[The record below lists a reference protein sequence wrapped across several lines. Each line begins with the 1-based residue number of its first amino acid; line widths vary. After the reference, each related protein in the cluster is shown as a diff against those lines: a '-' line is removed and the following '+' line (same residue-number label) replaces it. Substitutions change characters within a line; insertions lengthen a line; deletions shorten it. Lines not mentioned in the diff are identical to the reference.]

1 MSKSVHST
9 ILVAVIAGSLSLG
22 CGEDTTQ
29 QSTPIESSDGL
40 FTPEIGTHGG
50 SITIS
55 ESSDPK
61 SFNYMIAQETSSTDI
76 LKYSF
81 EGLTGTH
88 GVTTEVIPLLAESWS
103 VADDKATWTFH
114 LRKNVQWFDGMP
126 FTADDVDFTFN
137 RLVFNPQIT
146 SSYKDGLMIEGK
158 EISVEKIDD
167 YTVRMVTPVP
177 FAPFLSQIGVPIMP
191 KHALE
196 SAVESGKFNETWGI
210 NTPPKDILGTGPFK
224 ITEYLAA
231 QKIVLRRN
239 EDYWR
244 KDASGNSLPYLDQ
257 ISIVVVPNQE
267 VELLKFQA
275 GELDAVSVRGQDY
288 PILKPKEREQNFTVL
303 NDGPAFG
310 TSFVAFNQNPGRN
323 GQGKDIV
330 DKKKLGWFTDV
341 AFRRAVAHALDKE
354 TIINNVMNGLGY
366 PQISAMSPA
375 AVTFY
380 NSDVPTYDYDL
391 DKARQILADAGYLD
405 QDGDGVVEDKSGNT
419 VEFDLITNAGNS
431 TRENIGLIVQ
441 ADLKKI
447 GIKVNF
453 APIDF
458 NALVTRLTKTY
469 DWEGLLMG
477 LTGGVE
483 PEGGRNVWVTKGSLH
498 FWNPQQ
504 ESPATAWEAE
514 IDSLFNVGV
523 QELDPEKRKLI
534 YDRFQHI
541 VAEQLPVIY
550 SALPAYVTAVR
561 NTIGNAR
568 PTAYARGFHDM
579 AEVYRKDL

>member
-231 QKIVLRRN
+231 QKIVLQRN

-244 KDASGNSLPYLDQ
+244 KDAAGNSLPYLDQ

>member
-1 MSKSVHST
+1 MSKSTHLT
-9 ILVAVIAGSLSLG
+9 ILIAAIAVGFSIG
-22 CGEDTTQ
+22 CSGDTTQ
-29 QSTPIESSDGL
+29 QSAPIESSGGL

-61 SFNYMIAQETSSTDI
+61 SFNVMIAQETSSTDI

-81 EGLTGTH
+81 EGLTVNH

-103 VADDKATWTFH
+103 VADDKVTWTFH
-114 LRKNVQWFDGMP
+114 LRKNVQWFDGKP

-137 RLVFNPQIT
+137 QLVFNPQIT

-177 FAPFLSQIGVPIMP
+177 YAPFLSQIAVPIMP

-196 SAVESGKFNETWGI
+196 SAVASGKFNETWGI
-210 NTPPKDILGTGPFK
+210 NTPPKDIVGTGPFK
-224 ITEYLAA
+224 ITEYLPA
-231 QKIVLRRN
+231 QKIVLQRN
-239 EDYWR
+239 ADYWR
-244 KDASGNSLPYLDQ
+244 KDTAGNSLPYLDQ

-275 GELDAVSVRGQDY
+275 GELDVVNVRGQDY
-288 PILKPKEREQNFTVL
+288 PILKPKEREQNFTII

-310 TSFVAFNQNPGRN
+310 TSFVAFNQNPGKN
-323 GQGKDIV
+323 GQGKDLV

-341 AFRRAVAHALDKE
+341 QFRRAVAHALDKE

-366 PQISAMSPA
+366 PQIAAMSPA

-380 NSDVPTYDYDL
+380 NPDVPTYEYDL
-391 DKARQILADAGYLD
+391 VKARKILADAGYRD
-405 QDGDGVVEDKSGNT
+405 QDGDGVVEDAGGNT

-523 QELDPEKRKLI
+523 QELDAYRRKLI

-579 AEVYRKDL
+579 AEVYRKDP